1 METSS
6 RKQSFYQALSTA
18 IPEVDALTGAWAR
31 VAGEVVPL
39 PEPRGSSSP
48 CVHPTA
54 IVERGAELGSGVV
67 VGPFAYIGPR
77 VVIGEGTR
85 IGLHAIIEGRTTIG
99 ARCQIHHG
107 AAIGNIPQDLKFRGV
122 PTYVTIGQETTVREY
137 ATIHAATE
145 EGETTVVG
153 ERVFLMAYTHIAHN
167 CRIGS
172 HVILANGVNL
182 AGHVRVDDYAILGG
196 LTPVHQFVSIGT
208 HAFVGGGSRVP
219 QDVPP
224 YVKAAGNPLRACG
237 LNSVGMERRGITA
250 DVRLELKRAYR
261 ILYRSQLNVSQAL
274 DRILRELRP
283 YPEVHEFVEFVRSSE
298 RGIVR

>member
-6 RKQSFYQALSTA
+6 RKQSFSQASSSA
-18 IPEVDALTGAWAR
+18 VPEVDALTGAWAR
-31 VAGEVVPL
+31 VAGAVVPL
-39 PEPRGSSSP
+39 PDLRPSSSP
-48 CVHPTA
+48 CIHPTA
-54 IVERGAELGSGVV
+54 IVERGAELGPGVV
-67 VGPFAYIGPR
+67 VGPYAYIGPR

-85 IGLHAIIEGRTTIG
+85 IGLHAIIEGRATIG
-99 ARCQIHHG
+99 PRCQIHHG
-107 AAIGNIPQDLKFRGV
+107 AAIGNIPQDLKFRSV
-122 PTYVTIGQETTVREY
+122 PTYVTIGMETTVREY

-153 ERVFLMAYTHIAHN
+153 DRVLLMAYTHVAHN
-167 CRIGS
+167 CRIGNQ
-172 HVILANGVNL
+172 VILANAVNL

-208 HAFVGGGSRVP
+208 HAFIGGGSRVP

-237 LNSVGMERRGITA
+237 LNSVGMERRGIGA

-274 DRILRELRP
+274 DRILGELKP
-283 YPEVHEFVEFVRSSE
+283 YPEVHELVEFVRSSE

>member
-6 RKQSFYQALSTA
+6 RKQSFSPVSSTA
-18 IPEVDALTGAWAR
+18 IPEVDSLTGAWAR
-31 VAGEVVPL
+31 VTAEVLPL
-39 PEPRGSSSP
+39 PERETARP
-48 CVHPTA
+48 CIHPTA

-67 VGPFAYIGPR
+67 IGPYSYIGPR
-77 VVIGEGTR
+77 VVLGDGTR
-85 IGLHAIIEGRTTIG
+85 VGLHAIIEGRTTIG
-99 ARCQIHHG
+99 PRCQIHHG

-122 PTYVTIGQETTVREY
+122 PTFVQIGQETTIREY

-145 EGETTVVG
+145 EGESTIVG
-153 ERVFLMAYTHIAHN
+153 DRVLLMAYAHIAHN

-172 HVILANGVNL
+172 QVILANAVNL
-182 AGHVRVDDYAILGG
+182 AGHVRVDDCAILGG
-196 LTPVHQFVSIGT
+196 LTPVHQFVSIGA
-208 HAFVGGGSRVP
+208 HSFIGGGSRVP

-237 LNSVGMERRGITA
+237 LNSVGMERRGIPA
-250 DVRLELKRAYR
+250 EVRLELKRAYR

-274 DRILRELRP
+274 DRILHDLKP